1 MLPPEKKKRKKGNR
15 LIAGIR
21 TPLFCAAL
29 FLFCLQTG
37 CREEVSPPE
46 KPGGVRQKIVRQD
59 QTDKKHAGSEDGLV
73 PSVNILPLSEEF
85 LQPTTRLAVEQ
96 QGGNQAIDP
105 DTGREPYPGHPL
117 YSYDPKEKIDPFMP
131 VLGVRPDSGSPDPKK
146 RAKRTAPLTPLQK
159 IDINQM
165 KLVAVITAPTGNRAM
180 VEDAS
185 GKGYLISKGTYI
197 GTNFGKV
204 VGILTEKVVVQ
215 EDVED
220 IISGNVTVREVTLGL
235 PPKYESGSMQ

>member
-1 MLPPEKKKRKKGNR
+1 MLPPEKEKRKKGNR

-21 TPLFCAAL
+21 TPLLCAAL
-29 FLFCLQTG
+29 FFFCLQTG

-46 KPGGVRQKIVRQD
+46 KPGGVRQKIARQD
-59 QTDKKHAGSEDGLV
+59 QTDKKHAGSEDALV
-73 PSVNILPLSEEF
+73 PSVNTLPLSEEF

-96 QGGNQAIDP
+96 QGRDHAIDP
-105 DTGREPYPGHPL
+105 DTEREPYPPSP

-131 VLGVRPDSGSPDPKK
+131 VLGARLDSGSPVPKK
-146 RAKRTAPLTPLQK
+146 RAKRAAPLTPLQK

-204 VGILTEKVVVQ
+204 VRILTDKVVVQ
-215 EDVED
+215 EDVKD
-220 IISGNVTVREVTLGL
+220 IISGKVIVREVTLEL